1 MMVQWNIKRDLL
13 SVCFPNR
20 WDKDNL
26 EIANIVNTIL
36 TKNRDQN
43 HPQYILIVALFPPG
57 APLGRYGSI
66 PRLH

>member
-1 MMVQWNIKRDLL
+1 MEHLL
-13 SVCFPNR
+13 YVCFPINALIPLQ
-20 WDKDNL
+20 WEKDNL

-57 APLGRYGSI
+57 APLSRYGSI

>member
-1 MMVQWNIKRDLL
+1 MEHLL
-13 SVCFPNR
+13 YVCFPINALIPLQ
-20 WDKDNL
+20 WEKDNL